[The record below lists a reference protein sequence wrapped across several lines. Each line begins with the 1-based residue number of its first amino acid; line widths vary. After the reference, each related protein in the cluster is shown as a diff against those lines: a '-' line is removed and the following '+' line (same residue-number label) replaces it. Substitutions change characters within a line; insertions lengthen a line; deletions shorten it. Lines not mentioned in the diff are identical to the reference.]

1 MSNLKKLKSCTDFQE
16 PKIINTME
24 KVYIIE
30 TYHGNEELMKYKL
43 TNKAFNTKERCE
55 RIISDMAEKIY
66 GKPVYDENSEYEG
79 GAEQGPGP
87 EICFFNLKPNHW
99 LLLHRLT
106 PGPLGTLG
114 SSSPLRGQPK
124 SSVAS
129 SPRQSFPGLDF
140 TLPLSLLP
148 PKITSGLPPNRIPL
162 HTTGLAQFSQGKAG
176 VIRDPVGQPDLCL
189 L

>member
-1 MSNLKKLKSCTDFQE
+1 MSEADGIFTRPGGHSARGGGPPSRGKRGAGHWGQARLDDASLR
-16 PKIINTME
+16 
-24 KVYIIE
+24 
-30 TYHGNEELMKYKL
+30 EE
-43 TNKAFNTKERCE
+43 
-55 RIISDMAEKIY
+55 
-66 GKPVYDENSEYEG
+66 ENWAQGAGTGSFEG